1 MKYIILIFSL
11 AFIVNYTNAQKVYD
25 PCQKL
30 DTNTIRKLI
39 VGTWVDTKDSSH
51 VMVIT
56 DDSVEENIIVNMGGK
71 VSTNYSYWNYKFIDN
86 IFSTDDATCY
96 SLREYK
102 DGYSS
107 HVDLSI
113 NSIDAHFLLIGA
125 SGKKIFKRKG

>member
-1 MKYIILIFSL
+1 MKYIVAILSL
-11 AFIVNYTNAQKVYD
+11 MLIASYSQAQKVYD

-30 DTNTIRKLI
+30 DTNDIKKLI

-71 VSTNYSYWNYKFIDN
+71 VSTNYSYWNYKFTDN
-86 IFSTDDATCY
+86 IFTTDAVTCY

-102 DGYSS
+102 EGYSS

-113 NSIDAHFLLIGA
+113 NSIDAHYLLIGA
-125 SGKKIFKRKG
+125 SGKKVFKRKG